1 MSAIDIAA
9 GLVRQFE
16 GCKLTAYRD
25 VGRGVLTIGWGH
37 TGPDVHEG
45 LIWTQAQADA
55 TLIQDLQNAAI
66 AAHSI
71 IKTKLSDKQTGAII
85 TLCFNVPVSDLKTS
99 HLMDAVNDGDWS
111 EAVHQWIGWDH
122 ANHVELKGLLRRRLI
137 EAATYL
143 EGS

>member
-25 VGRGVLTIGWGH
+25 GGGVWTIGWGH

-55 TLIQDLQNAAI
+55 ALVTDLQTAAI
-66 AAHSI
+66 AAHSLL
-71 IKTKLSDKQTGAII
+71 KTPLTDKQLGALIS
-85 TLCFNVPVSDLKTS
+85 LCFNVPVSDLRTS
-99 HLMDAVNDGDWS
+99 LLIPAINDGRWADAVR
-111 EAVHQWIGWDH
+111 QWVRWDH
-122 ANHVELKGLLRRRLI
+122 DNGKEVKGLLRRRLV
-137 EAATYL
+137 EASTYL
-143 EGS
+143 EGA